1 MGVLGR
7 YITDCHFH
15 CCWEKSETQG
25 NQWNVLPGGVLDGR
39 GKDADARD
47 GVNLEHV
54 SRRGRSQTQRTPKWG
69 SANTTPNPPVL
80 GIYFCRAGFSSVSGA
95 DAVERVESRCAES
108 SGSSKCLCSGESGSH
123 EAALLQ
129 ICFTAFDCCVVFC
142 GVDLA

>member
-7 YITDCHFH
+7 YITDCRFH

-69 SANTTPNPPVL
+69 SANTRHPQQAEAQT
-80 GIYFCRAGFSSVSGA
+80 REA
-95 DAVERVESRCAES
+95 DV
-108 SGSSKCLCSGESGSH
+108 CLPR
-123 EAALLQ
+123 
-129 ICFTAFDCCVVFC
+129 
-142 GVDLA
+142 